1 MGKRVGLGAFQQTA
15 TVWMRGMLQH
25 EYGVDLDEIEWH
37 LWTPQARMTMELPQ
51 RYKVRRVLRDRKP
64 DQMLFQGDLDA
75 IMVPSLFPSLFDPP
89 PHIRRLF
96 EDSPKVEAEYFRRTG
111 IFPIMHSIA
120 LRQNVWEQHPWI
132 ARSLF
137 KAFQRAKEDAYARL
151 KDLSPYKIS
160 LAWFRGPVEEQ
171 DRILGADPWS
181 YGVERNRHVVETLA
195 NYLYEQGLADRKMP
209 VEELFASN
217 TLDL

>member
-1 MGKRVGLGAFQQTA
+1 
-15 TVWMRGMLQH
+15 MLQH
-25 EYGVDLDEIEWH
+25 EYGVKLEDIDWY
-37 LWTPQARMTMELPQ
+37 LWTPRPRMEMELPK
-51 RYKVRRVLRDRKP
+51 RYKIKRIPADRAP
-64 DQMLFQGDLDA
+64 DQMFFNGELDA
-75 IMVPSLFPSLFDPP
+75 IMVPSLFPSLFNPP

-96 EDSPKVEAEYFRRTG
+96 EDSPKVEAEYFKRTG
-111 IFPIMHSIA
+111 IFPIMHSVA
-120 LRQNVWEQHPWI
+120 LRQDVWEEDPWI

-171 DRILGADPWS
+171 QRILGADPWA
-181 YGVERNRHVVETLA
+181 YGLAKNRHVVETLA
-195 NYLYEQGLADRKMP
+195 GYLYEQGLTDKKMQ
-209 VEELFASN
+209 VDELFASN